1 MHGLQN
7 ITAITLTMS
16 LISTVFILTLIPT
29 FLQGGNV
36 EKTKPE
42 KSVCSTLAFP
52 TKRFILITCGTLT
65 ELHWSSVVVQ

>member
-1 MHGLQN
+1 
-7 ITAITLTMS
+7 MS
-16 LISTVFILTLIPT
+16 LISTVFILTLIFT

-42 KSVCSTLAFP
+42 KTTNTLSVCSILAFP

-65 ELHWSSVVVQ
+65 ELHWSSVVVVQ